1 MVFAGNDKLSH
12 LQLLR
17 PADARVSFKHVNEV
31 CRLIGG
37 LGTLSGGVARRSA
50 VKPENLSVIEFCVER
65 WKPGGAGPLQS
76 PPGQLTFIRSYNYC
90 K

>member
-12 LQLLR
+12 LQLLK

-37 LGTLSGGVARRSA
+37 LGTLSGRGARRSA
-50 VKPENLSVIEFCVER
+50 VKPENLSLIEFSVER
-65 WKPGGAGPLQS
+65 WRPGGAGPLS
-76 PPGQLTFIRSYNYC
+76 RRPGS
-90 K
+90 